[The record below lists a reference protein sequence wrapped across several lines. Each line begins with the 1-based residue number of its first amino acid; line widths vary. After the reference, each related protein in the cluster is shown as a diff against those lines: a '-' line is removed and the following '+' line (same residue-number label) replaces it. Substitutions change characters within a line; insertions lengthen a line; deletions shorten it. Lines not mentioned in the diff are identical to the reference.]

1 VYLAREVSVRAP
13 PYNINT
19 SKQTVSL
26 TINSDLLAQAKRLGI
41 NASQV
46 AEQALAQE
54 VARVRA
60 EQLRVEIKQDL
71 EAANAYAEKH
81 GSFAEMV
88 REHYQR
94 ADEE

>member
-1 VYLAREVSVRAP
+1 VRAP